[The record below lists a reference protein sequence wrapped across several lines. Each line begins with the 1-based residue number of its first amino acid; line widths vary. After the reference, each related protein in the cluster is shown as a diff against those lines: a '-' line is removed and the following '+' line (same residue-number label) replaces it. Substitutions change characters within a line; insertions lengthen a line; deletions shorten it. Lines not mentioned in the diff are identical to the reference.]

1 MTAMDRING
10 KTVNRKLENTGK
22 TDQLTEGFE
31 NALAHLAVVCK
42 VPRQSRE
49 STLFACGI
57 ILPPQAP
64 SELKHWRTAD
74 KVFFFPLKNA
84 YKSE

>member
-1 MTAMDRING
+1 MTAIDRING

-31 NALAHLAVVCK
+31 NALAHLAVVSK

-49 STLFACGI
+49 STLFRLWNHSSTSG
-57 ILPPQAP
+57 PQ
-64 SELKHWRTAD
+64 
-74 KVFFFPLKNA
+74 
-84 YKSE
+84 